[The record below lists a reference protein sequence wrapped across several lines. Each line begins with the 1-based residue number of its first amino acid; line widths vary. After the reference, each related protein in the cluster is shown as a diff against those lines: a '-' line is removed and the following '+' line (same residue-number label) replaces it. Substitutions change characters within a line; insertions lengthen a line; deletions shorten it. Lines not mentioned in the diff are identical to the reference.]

1 MGMEVASGMSLL
13 IIAAVVVIGV
23 AIVLGLMARR

>member
-1 MGMEVASGMSLL
+1 MEVASGMNLL
-13 IIAAVVVIGV
+13 IIAALVVIGV

>member
-1 MGMEVASGMSLL
+1 MQEAFSVNLL
-13 IIAAVVVIGV
+13 IIAAVVVIGL

>member
-1 MGMEVASGMSLL
+1 MEVAWGMNLL